1 MTLAR
6 KLERHHCCN
15 RGTHETRRYFLALT
29 FVFHFWLG
37 RGGESSRIRTINMI
51 RDRPD
56 LPKLVER
63 LMVLIAEQI
72 ITEEILRK
80 PDTRGLS
87 SSFWARATLQLWQQ
101 TTLWVPWLS
110 RSSQGDEKRWV
121 LLAVTPNGTGK
132 LYLSVARTAHC
143 SPRDS

>member
-1 MTLAR
+1 MTLAW
-6 KLERHHCCN
+6 KLEWRHCCN
-15 RGTHETRRYFLALT
+15 RGTHETLRYFLALM
-29 FVFHFWLG
+29 FVFHFWF
-37 RGGESSRIRTINMI
+37 GGGGGSSRIRTINMI

-63 LMVLIAEQI
+63 LMVLIAEHI

-80 PDTRGLS
+80 PDTRDLS
-87 SSFWARATLQLWQQ
+87 SSFWARATLQLWQR
-101 TTLWVPWLS
+101 TPLWVPWLS

-121 LLAVTPNGTGK
+121 LLAVTPNGTGR
-132 LYLSVARTAHC
+132 LYLWVARTARC